1 MKDYLEKPTEELQN
15 KANVLVSNMVL
26 EPEKFFDFTKNGQP
40 QESPQKSDEEI
51 KIQILEKEI
60 SVLLLKTELKKKE
73 LRLMHRKQETEINDD
88 DDQITE
94 TKSVKSDKQSEILSS
109 DRQFEIS
116 DVLKME
122 VENEEIEIL
131 DIGSVDLL
139 SHFTKVKCDSL
150 T

>member
-26 EPEKFFDFTKNGQP
+26 EPEKKVDFTKNGQQ

-73 LRLMHRKQETEINDD
+73 LRLMHRKQDTEINDND
-88 DDQITE
+88 VDQIITE

-139 SHFTKVKCDSL
+139 SHFTKVKCDS
-150 T
+150 